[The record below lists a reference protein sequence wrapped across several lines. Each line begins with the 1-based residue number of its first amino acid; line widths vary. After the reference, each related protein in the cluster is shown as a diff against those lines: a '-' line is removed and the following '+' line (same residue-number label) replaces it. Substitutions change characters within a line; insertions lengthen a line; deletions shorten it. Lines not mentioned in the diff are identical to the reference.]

1 MSVLWKDQAG
11 TWPILFYVHL
21 LNGLLHNYELE
32 MMKDVENI
40 IPEYLTFVFIHLKA
54 YYNFNTFYYYWYIL
68 QVSRSTNKVKAE
80 ESVNLNNPF
89 DWTYPEQIDISFLK
103 TANEKQFFDHL
114 SHDDKKIEKIKYSWL
129 ANWCM
134 WTDLDC

>member
-40 IPEYLTFVFIHLKA
+40 IPEYLMFVFIHLKA
-54 YYNFNTFYYYWYIL
+54 YYNFNTLYYYWFIL
-68 QVSRSTNKVKAE
+68 QVSRSTNKEKQK
-80 ESVNLNNPF
+80 SQSTSTTLL
-89 DWTYPEQIDISFLK
+89 IGLILSFLK

-134 WTDLDC
+134 WTDLGC